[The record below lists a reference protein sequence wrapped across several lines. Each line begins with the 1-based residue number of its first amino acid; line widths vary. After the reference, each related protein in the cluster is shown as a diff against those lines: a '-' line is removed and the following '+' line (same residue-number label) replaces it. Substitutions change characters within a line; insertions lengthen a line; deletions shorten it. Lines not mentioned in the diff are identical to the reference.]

1 MHTTIT
7 AAAHHCTNNIDTSFV
22 TLGVA
27 KMALLGVVQGIT
39 ELLPISST
47 AHMRAVPA
55 LLGWP
60 DPGSAFSA
68 AMQLAALAAVISYF
82 RADIGEVFSSSAKAL
97 RERDWSNR
105 GLRLGIAVVLATVP
119 IAIAGKLLSGILN
132 ACASPLRAPMV
143 VGIACVVMALLLGAA
158 ELIARHKRDT
168 SQLTYVDALIVG
180 LAQIGALIPGVSR
193 SGSTFTAA
201 LFLGFKREEAARV
214 SFLLGVPA
222 IALAGGRELWLLA
235 QAGLAP
241 HDWFILGVG
250 LAVSSLSA
258 FAAIWG
264 LMRFLERTSTW
275 PLIVYRAAFG
285 AVLIFGAATGWI
297 K

>member
-1 MHTTIT
+1 MTLAPTI
-7 AAAHHCTNNIDTSFV
+7 HHCTSHVDTSFV
-22 TLGVA
+22 ALGAGKVA
-27 KMALLGVVQGIT
+27 FLGLVQGIT

-68 AMQLAALAAVISYF
+68 AMQLAALAAVVSYF
-82 RADIGEVFSSSAKAL
+82 RTDIAGVLSSSTRAL

-105 GLRLGIAVVLATVP
+105 GLHLAIGVVLATIP
-119 IAIAGKLLSGILN
+119 IVIVGELLSGVLN
-132 ACASPLRAPMV
+132 ACVSPLRAPFV
-143 VGIACVVMALLLGAA
+143 IGIACVGMAVLMGAA
-158 ELIARHKRDT
+158 ELIARHKRDA
-168 SQLTYVDALIVG
+168 SQLTYIDALLVG
-180 LAQIGALIPGVSR
+180 LAQVGALIPGVSR

-214 SFLLGVPA
+214 SFLLGIPA
-222 IALAGGRELWLLA
+222 IALAGLHELWVLA
-235 QAGLAP
+235 HVGLSI
-241 HDWFILGVG
+241 HGWYVLGVG

-258 FAAIWG
+258 FVAIWG

-275 PLIVYRAAFG
+275 PLIIYRAAFG
-285 AVLIFGAATGWI
+285 IVLIVGTATHWI